1 MWEGNQDFA
10 AEMVKVLF
18 ARDRDSDF
26 KMFCPTSVV
35 EKVKISIYFY
45 QYYIN
50 GQ

>member
-1 MWEGNQDFA
+1 MGERNQDFA